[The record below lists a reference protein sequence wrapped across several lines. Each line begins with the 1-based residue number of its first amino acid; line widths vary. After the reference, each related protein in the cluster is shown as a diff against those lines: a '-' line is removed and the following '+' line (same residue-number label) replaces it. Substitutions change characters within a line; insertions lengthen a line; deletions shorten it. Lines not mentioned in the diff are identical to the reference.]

1 MRMKILNA
9 GPLSTIQD
17 AGRFGF
23 QSSGIGTSGAMDMEA
38 YQTANYL
45 VGNTGN
51 EAVIEATIFGPTI
64 QFLDTGICAITGADM
79 NPQLDEMPVEM
90 YKPFQVSSGQT
101 LSMGFTR
108 NGCRAYIA
116 FAGGLEVPVVM
127 NSRATNLKCH
137 IGGYEG
143 RALQKDDELETG
155 SSTVKYS
162 QICKRQKPK
171 KLYEKRVTV
180 RVIEGPQADYF
191 SQETRMKFY
200 KSEYT
205 VSAESDRMGMRLEG
219 EPVMGIHGVDI
230 ISDGIAPGSIQI
242 TSAGQPIILLADRQT
257 TGGYAKIATVISDDL
272 PKLAQLT
279 TGGKVSFE
287 LITISEIEKMHKK
300 TLLQRFR
307 RR

>member
-38 YQTANYL
+38 YRTANYL
-45 VGNTGN
+45 VGNSRN

-64 QFLDTGICAITGADM
+64 QFQDACICAVTGADM
-79 NPQLDEMPVEM
+79 NPQLDGTPVKM
-90 YKPFQVSSGQT
+90 CKPFQVSNGQILT
-101 LSMGFTR
+101 MGFTK

-116 FAGGLEVPVVM
+116 FAGGIDVPVVM

-137 IGGYEG
+137 IGGYDG
-143 RALQKDDELETG
+143 RALQKDDELVTG
-155 SSTVKYS
+155 NSTVKYS
-162 QICKRQKPK
+162 QIRKRQASKQI
-171 KLYEKRVTV
+171 YENQITV
-180 RVIEGPQADYF
+180 RVIEGPQDDYF
-191 SQETRMKFY
+191 SQEVKQKFY
-200 KSEYT
+200 ESEYT

-219 EPVMGIHGVDI
+219 EPVSSTHGVDI
-230 ISDGIAPGSIQI
+230 ISDGIALGSIQI

-279 TGGKVSFE
+279 VGGKVSFKP
-287 LITISEIEKMHKK
+287 ISIEEIEKMHKK
-300 TLLQRFR
+300 TLFQRFR